1 MCHRAPRWTAPAREA
16 RYGRRD
22 RDAVF
27 LAHLR
32 AAGVTLIG
40 LDSDGAMAYL
50 DSDILR
56 NARQIALL
64 NEDGMR

>member
-1 MCHRAPRWTAPAREA
+1 M
-16 RYGRRD
+16 G
-22 RDAVF
+22 DAAFVTH
-27 LAHLR
+27 AR
-32 AAGVTLIG
+32 AAGVSLIG